1 MISSQDRSYYIGASD
16 TSYVVGNWNT
26 KSFDN
31 WWLTKLG
38 LYKSDFTN
46 EAMKAGNN
54 YEHKI
59 LDALGI
65 EGLEKD
71 KQFIKG
77 RLRVNLDGNTED
89 CIYEVKT
96 YNAKKEFKVSK
107 QYWRQ
112 AQVEMFGSEIQKLN
126 IVSYALLE
134 EDYKNFYNEIDSDRI
149 KLIPIEYDSKFILEE
164 YLPKLDILS
173 YCLEKGIHPCKLL
186 AS

>member
-1 MISSQDRSYYIGASD
+1 MISNQDRSYYIGASD

-46 EAMKAGNN
+46 EAMQAGNN

-59 LDALGI
+59 LDALEI

-77 RLRVNLDGNTED
+77 RLRVNLDGNTEN

-112 AQVEMFGSEIQKLN
+112 AQAEMWGSGIRKLF
-126 IVSYALLE
+126 IVAYPLE
-134 EDYKNFYNEIDSDRI
+134 ESDYANFFNEIDKSKI
-149 KLIPIEYDSKFILEE
+149 QLIPIEFDSEFCVKE
-164 YLPKLDILS
+164 YYPKLDILS
-173 YCLEKGIHPCKLL
+173 YCLEKGIHPCK
-186 AS
+186 